1 MHSVD
6 VYLILSKQNKQSI
19 NYIYHTCVQCM
30 LLILTETVW
39 IRCVALCPLHKYLQ
53 NCTFRSFQYTLYCTS
68 KLLLALE
75 FKDNVSVT
83 STYNYVSLN
92 NEIVVL
98 KASSTR

>member
-1 MHSVD
+1 M
-6 VYLILSKQNKQSI
+6 
-19 NYIYHTCVQCM
+19 
-30 LLILTETVW
+30 
-39 IRCVALCPLHKYLQ
+39 ALCPLHKYLQ

-98 KASSTR
+98 KASSTRKKAVNKMYVVIYSLLFLTLLSIPIVLTGLA

>member
-1 MHSVD
+1 MCGTV
-6 VYLILSKQNKQSI
+6 SI
-19 NYIYHTCVQCM
+19 TQVPPKLYFQIISN
-30 LLILTETVW
+30 
-39 IRCVALCPLHKYLQ
+39 
-53 NCTFRSFQYTLYCTS
+53 QYTLYCTS